1 MKTILLCI
9 GLMCSTGNLDN
20 KKPTL
25 REELS
30 DKMILDLSQVNLHEN
45 FQDYVIVQF
54 SICENEITVKS
65 IEGTHKEIIGAV
77 VEKLNLLEITS
88 NYEEDKIYT
97 YKFTFEKH

>member
-1 MKTILLCI
+1 MS
-9 GLMCSTGNLDN
+9 STGNLDN
-20 KKPTL
+20 QKPTL

-45 FQDYVIVQF
+45 YQDYVIVQF
-54 SICENEITVKS
+54 SICENEINVKS
-65 IEGTHKEIIGAV
+65 IEGTHNEIIGAV
-77 VEKLNLLEITS
+77 IEKMNLLEITS